1 MSRYFFDTVGTVHD
15 PDLEGCEF
23 PNLAQAKLAAV
34 IFAGAYLRDNPT
46 LIFDSTW
53 HVKIR
58 GDNEAVLY
66 TVTIE
71 GHETKTADVLVA
83 SSFDQ
88 EIRPQP

>member
-23 PNLAQAKLAAV
+23 PDLAQAKLAAV
-34 IFAGAYLRDNPT
+34 IFAGAYLRDNPS
-46 LIFDSTW
+46 LIFNSAW
-53 HVKIR
+53 HVRIR
-58 GDNEAVLY
+58 DDNEVVLY

-71 GHETKTADVLVA
+71 GHEAKTADVLVA
-83 SSFDQ
+83 SITDQ